1 MMEFRRL
8 FLKRS
13 VGNERG
19 GERRERNEKR
29 DGRGESDADKAAVNR
44 RRDVSAPLPP
54 FPVSRFPVIFQQRAT
69 TLSRR
74 QWTR

>member
-44 RRDVSAPLPP
+44 RRDVSAPLSP